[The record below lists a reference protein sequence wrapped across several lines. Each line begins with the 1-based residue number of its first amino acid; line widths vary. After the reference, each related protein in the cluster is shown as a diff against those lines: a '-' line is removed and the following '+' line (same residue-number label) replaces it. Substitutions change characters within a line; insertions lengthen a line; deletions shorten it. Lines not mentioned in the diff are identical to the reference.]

1 MEIILK
7 KKPKNPIII
16 EGFPGL
22 GLISTI
28 ATEFLIKH
36 LNAKSVG
43 YIKAEEIPPVAAV
56 HESRVVQ
63 PLELFYD
70 KKSNLLIVHALSD
83 VKGMEWEIAKTMI
96 KLASM
101 LKAKEIISIEGV
113 MSSTETNNAYYLC
126 SKDANSRRMAQAKIL
141 PLKEGIIMGVTAA
154 MMLTDR
160 SVPKSGIFVE
170 THTKLPDSRSAAKAV
185 EVLDSYLELKVDYK
199 PLLKMAEEFEE
210 KLKNILTQTKK
221 SHEYQKQKEL
231 SYMG

>member
-28 ATEFLIKH
+28 VTEFLIKH
-36 LNAKSVG
+36 LNAKSIG

-101 LKAKEIISIEGV
+101 LKAKEIISIEGI

-126 SKDANSRRMAQAKIL
+126 NKDANSRRMAQAKIL

-170 THTKLPDSRSAAKAV
+170 THTRLPDSRSAAKAV
-185 EVLDSYLELKVDYK
+185 EVLDNYLGLKVDYK
-199 PLLKMAEEFEE
+199 PLIKMAEEFEA
-210 KLKNILTQTKK
+210 KLKTLLTQTKK
-221 SHEYQKQKEL
+221 SQDYQKQKEL